1 MSMGYAQLL
10 TLMLKTSSSTDSS
23 TSATESAV
31 KYDEVDGGSKLVK
44 KSSKSRR
51 IVKESKSFKG
61 LKNLQ
66 KPSVRRNV
74 Y

>member
-1 MSMGYAQLL
+1 M
-10 TLMLKTSSSTDSS
+10 
-23 TSATESAV
+23 V
-31 KYDEVDGGSKLVK
+31 KYDEVDGGGKLVK

-74 Y
+74 YRSTDPPSIGNEELELPLQLSDSFFELFC